1 MPRRQSINSRM
12 QFTIIPVTAFAQ
24 NCTLLA
30 CETTGKAALV
40 DPGGDLEELLAEVEN
55 QDLELEKILLTH
67 AHIDHAGGAGKLA
80 RERGLPINGPH
91 QDDQFWIDS
100 LAQQAQMFGFPP
112 AETFTP
118 ERWLQQGDTVRV
130 GDETLQVRH
139 CPGHT
144 PGHVIFYHADNR
156 VALVGDV
163 IFQGSIGRTD
173 FPRGSHPQLINSI
186 RQQVLS
192 LDDDVQLITG
202 HGPTTTVGAER
213 RSNPFIRT

>member
-1 MPRRQSINSRM
+1 M

-30 CETTGKAALV
+30 CETTRQAALV
-40 DPGGDLEELLAEVEN
+40 DPGGDLDELLAEVEK

-67 AHIDHAGGAGKLA
+67 AHIDHAGGAGQLA
-80 RERGLPINGPH
+80 REHSLPIEGPH
-91 QDDQFWIDS
+91 RDDQFWIDG
-100 LAQQAQMFGFPP
+100 LAQQAQMFGFPT
-112 AETFTP
+112 AEKFTP
-118 ERWLQQGDTVRV
+118 QRWLDQGDTVTV

-144 PGHVIFYHADNR
+144 PGHVIFYHAQNR

-173 FPRGSHPQLINSI
+173 FPRGNHQQLLDSINA
-186 RQQVLS
+186 QVLS

-202 HGPTTTVGAER
+202 HGPTTTVGNER
-213 RSNPFIRT
+213 RSNPFIR